1 MVPEGVCYLTNESSE
16 RFDKIAANYATSEV
30 HSMSPT
36 IRLLHQLVNL
46 EAGASVCDM
55 ACGAGHLALS
65 FATRAG
71 RLVGVDPAPGM
82 LDAFRRLAAQRGIEV
97 ETVEAYAE
105 SIPLRG
111 DQFDL
116 VVSRL
121 APHHFDDVDRAV
133 AEMVR
138 LTKIGGRVAIIDL
151 EGHEDADI
159 DEFNHKLE
167 VLHDPTHIRSYTAAR
182 WKSMFENSGLK
193 VEVLKNGLSERPQG
207 TTVGRWC
214 EIGSSGA
221 ESEAEI
227 RASLQRAP
235 DSFLEALN
243 IKRLG
248 GEFLL
253 PIRTLLVV
261 GTRDAAHR

>member
-1 MVPEGVCYLTNESSE
+1 M
-16 RFDKIAANYATSEV
+16 SEV

-36 IRLLHQLVNL
+36 IRLLHQLVKL
-46 EAGASVCDM
+46 EPGASVCDV

-65 FATRAG
+65 FATRVR

-82 LDAFRRLAAQRGIEV
+82 LDAFRRLAAERGIEV

-111 DQFDL
+111 HQFDL

-121 APHHFDDVDRAV
+121 APHHFHDVDRAV

-151 EGHEDADI
+151 EGHENADV

-167 VLHDPTHIRSYTAAR
+167 VLHDPTHVRSYTAAR
-182 WKSMFENSGLK
+182 WRSIFESGGLK
-193 VEVLKNGLSERPQG
+193 VELLKNGLSERSQG
-207 TTVGRWC
+207 TTVHRWC
-214 EIGSSGA
+214 EIGSSGVEA
-221 ESEAEI
+221 EAEI
-227 RASLQRAP
+227 RASLRKAP
-235 DSFLEALN
+235 RTFLEALN
-243 IKRLG
+243 IRRKEG
-248 GEFLL
+248 DFLL
-253 PIRTLLVV
+253 PIRTVLVV
-261 GTRDAAHR
+261 GTRDPARR

>member
-1 MVPEGVCYLTNESSE
+1 
-16 RFDKIAANYATSEV
+16 
-30 HSMSPT
+30 MSPT

-46 EAGASVCDM
+46 ETGASVCDV

-65 FATRAG
+65 FASRTG

-82 LDAFRRLAAQRGIEV
+82 LDAFQRLAAERGKEV
-97 ETVEAYAE
+97 ETIEAYAE

-111 DQFDL
+111 HQFDL

-151 EGHEDADI
+151 EGHENADI

-167 VLHDPTHIRSYTAAR
+167 VLHDPTHVRSYTATR
-182 WKSMFENSGLK
+182 WRSIFEGSGLK

-207 TTVGRWC
+207 STVRRWC
-214 EIGSSGA
+214 EIGSSGTEA
-221 ESEAEI
+221 EAEI
-227 RASLQRAP
+227 RARLQRAP
-235 DSFLEALN
+235 NSFREALN
-243 IKRLG
+243 IRRKG
-248 GEFLL
+248 GEYLL
-253 PIRTLLVV
+253 PIRTLLVM
-261 GTRDAAHR
+261 GTRDSAQR

>member
-1 MVPEGVCYLTNESSE
+1 MTDESRD
-16 RFDKIAANYATSEV
+16 RFDKIAENYATSEV

-46 EAGASVCDM
+46 EPGASVCDV

-71 RLVGVDPAPGM
+71 RLVGVDPAPSM
-82 LDAFRRLAAQRGIEV
+82 LSAFRRLAAERGREV

-111 DQFDL
+111 HQFDL

-138 LTKIGGRVAIIDL
+138 LTKIGRRVAIIDL
-151 EGHEDADI
+151 EGHENAEI

-167 VLHDPTHIRSYTAAR
+167 LLHDPTHVRSYTATSWR
-182 WKSMFENSGLK
+182 SIFETSGLK
-193 VEVLKNGLSERPQG
+193 VEVLKDGLSERPQG
-207 TTVGRWC
+207 QTVRRWC
-214 EIGSSGA
+214 EIASSGA
-221 ESEAEI
+221 EAEAEI
-227 RASLQRAP
+227 RARLHKAP
-235 DSFLEALN
+235 GSFLEALN
-243 IKRLG
+243 TRRKG

-253 PIRTLLVV
+253 PIQTLLIV
-261 GTRDAAHR
+261 GTRDAAER

>member
-1 MVPEGVCYLTNESSE
+1 MTDDSSA
-16 RFDKIAANYATSEV
+16 RFDKIADNYATSEV

-36 IRLLHQLVNL
+36 IRLLHQLVNP
-46 EAGASVCDM
+46 EAGASVCDV

-65 FATRAG
+65 FAARAG

-82 LDAFRRLAAQRGIEV
+82 LNAFRRLAAERGREV

-111 DQFDL
+111 RQFDL

-121 APHHFDDVDRAV
+121 APHHFNDVDRAV

-151 EGHEDADI
+151 EGHENAEV

-167 VLHDPTHIRSYTAAR
+167 LLHDPTHVRSYTAAR
-182 WKSMFENSGLK
+182 WRSIFEGSGLK
-193 VEVLKNGLSERPQG
+193 VEVLKGGLSERPQG
-207 TTVGRWC
+207 TTVRRWC
-214 EIGSSGA
+214 EIGSSGTEA
-221 ESEAEI
+221 EAEI
-227 RASLQRAP
+227 RASLQEAP
-235 DSFLEALN
+235 ISFLETLN
-243 IKRLG
+243 IRRKGSDFR
-248 GEFLL
+248 L
-253 PIRTLLVV
+253 PIRTVLVV
-261 GTRDAAHR
+261 GTRDGSQG